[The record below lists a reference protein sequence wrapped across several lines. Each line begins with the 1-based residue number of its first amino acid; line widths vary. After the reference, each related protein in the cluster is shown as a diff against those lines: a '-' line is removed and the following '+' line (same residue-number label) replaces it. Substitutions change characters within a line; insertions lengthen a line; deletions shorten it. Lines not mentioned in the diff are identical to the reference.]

1 MAKYQPLRILSY
13 ESGFDIEEEL
23 RLRKNKYTTIFTDF
37 EISPMRRGEVVAG
50 VQYELF
56 CNSVEELRIQ
66 NERIFNN
73 SIEIRE
79 LSGKIPGIAN
89 DAILKKVL
97 INEIQS
103 TNDIEGVKSSRK
115 EIRTAMRMEDGKSSR
130 LSKMIEMYLKLFE
143 SEFQR
148 ISSPEDVRKIYDGLF
163 AGSDTLEH
171 DVDGELFRK
180 DSVFVNKGMKK
191 VHSGV
196 YGEHNIIAK
205 IQKMIDFMNREDVPF
220 LTKACISHF
229 ILEYIHPFYDGNG
242 RLGRFFLSSYLKKK
256 LDVFSA
262 ISVSYAINLMRTP
275 YNKLFEETTA
285 PKNYGEV
292 THFVLG
298 LMEIIEQGQ
307 CAIKDLLRK
316 SLHKIEYL
324 DRQIKTY
331 EDLDAT
337 QKHILYYYMQI
348 YAFDEEEEIE
358 DRRILSFYNSSGEK
372 KLSNQKFKE
381 IISELKTKDY
391 LIQLKQRPIIHE
403 LSERMKVEIE

>member
-23 RLRKNKYTTIFTDF
+23 HLRKNKYSTIFTDF
-37 EISPMRRGEVVAG
+37 QISPMRRGDAVLD

-56 CNSVEELRIQ
+56 CNPVEEVRIL
-66 NERIFNN
+66 NERILNN

-79 LSGKIPGIAN
+79 LSNTIPGIAK

-97 INEIQS
+97 ISEIQS

-115 EIRTAMRMEDGKSSR
+115 EIRTAMRLEEGKNSR
-130 LSKMIEMYLKLFE
+130 LSKIVKMYLKLFE

-148 ISSPEDVRKIYDGLF
+148 IDSPEDVRKVYDDFFG
-163 AGSDTLEH
+163 GSDTLEH
-171 DVDGELFRK
+171 DVDGELFRR
-180 DSVFVNKGMKK
+180 DSVFVSKGMKK
-191 VHSGV
+191 VHSGI
-196 YGEHNIIAK
+196 YGEQNIIAK
-205 IQKMIDFMNREDVPF
+205 IRKMIDFMNREDVPF
-220 LTKACISHF
+220 LMKACISHF

-256 LDVFSA
+256 LDIFSA
-262 ISVSYAINLMRTP
+262 ICVSYEINLMKKK
-275 YNKLFEETTA
+275 YNKLFQEVSA

-307 CAIKDLLRK
+307 CAIKDLLRS
-316 SLHKIEYL
+316 SLQKIRYL

-331 EDLDAT
+331 EDLDT
-337 QKHILYYYMQI
+337 VRRQILYYYMQI
-348 YAFDEEEEIE
+348 YAFDEAEEIE
-358 DRRILSFYNSSGEK
+358 DKMIISFYNASGEK
-372 KLSNQKFKE
+372 KLSNRKFRE
-381 IISELKTKDY
+381 IIADMEEKDY
-391 LIQLKQRPIIHE
+391 LVQVKQRPIIHE
-403 LSERMKVEIE
+403 LSERMKAEIE